1 MTKLEKLYELA
12 NGVKEFD
19 LKSKEAILQEINEL
33 EEDIIKKEILPV
45 VKEKIE
51 PTLNQIQRNLTLVV
65 DYVPDV
71 AVRVRLSREQ
81 GIYNDDD
88 FVELTPDPEVEHS
101 THNVGASSSGR
112 APASGLCVIRKDG
125 TVIQEKYAADTLV
138 AAIKEAGARRV
149 RELNIIC
156 CKVPLVSTTK
166 DKKYGHT
173 QVEVEPGLYVIKHSN
188 NLMKKEFLE
197 KISKALN
204 LGWKVEM
211 IGK

>member
-51 PTLNQIQRNLTLVV
+51 PTLNQIQRDLTLVV
-65 DYVPDV
+65 DYVPGV

-81 GIYNDDD
+81 GIYNDDG

-125 TVIQEKYAADTLV
+125 TVIQ
-138 AAIKEAGARRV
+138 
-149 RELNIIC
+149 
-156 CKVPLVSTTK
+156 
-166 DKKYGHT
+166 
-173 QVEVEPGLYVIKHSN
+173 
-188 NLMKKEFLE
+188 
-197 KISKALN
+197 
-204 LGWKVEM
+204 
-211 IGK
+211 GKL